1 MQRKEPEFK
10 SREQVLA
17 FSPASSWLRDLG
29 KEHNVSQPQ
38 FSHLPNGDNN
48 TCVTGLFWEWDELM
62 DIKLACVRLGFENLK
77 AFILKM
83 SMIKIYFILLLLFF
97 LPSPN
102 LPCCLWIYVN
112 WISSAG
118 SCFLSQFLLGVIV
131 NSGTENMKEIWYKDE
146 VGIELEEK
154 VSQKWYLSS
163 TVSAAQLT
171 ASSLWAP
178 TRV

>member
-83 SMIKIYFILLLLFF
+83 LMIKIYFIFLLLLFF
-97 LPSPN
+97 YLVQIFLAVCEYMSTGSVQQA
-102 LPCCLWIYVN
+102 LAFSLSSCLGSLWIQVLRIWKKYDTRMKLE
-112 WISSAG
+112 
-118 SCFLSQFLLGVIV
+118 LS
-131 NSGTENMKEIWYKDE
+131 
-146 VGIELEEK
+146 
-154 VSQKWYLSS
+154 
-163 TVSAAQLT
+163 
-171 ASSLWAP
+171 
-178 TRV
+178 